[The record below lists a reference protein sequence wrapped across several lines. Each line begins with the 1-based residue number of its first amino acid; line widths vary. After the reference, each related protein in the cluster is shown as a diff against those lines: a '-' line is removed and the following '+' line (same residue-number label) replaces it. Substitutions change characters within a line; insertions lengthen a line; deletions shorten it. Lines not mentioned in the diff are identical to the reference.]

1 MPSEFV
7 HYTFLA
13 KKPSVVDR
21 IRQSGGSIRYF
32 SRYSG
37 LITARIPMAQASRLL
52 RGPDVLLSEEE
63 CRIALPQPK
72 VSQILTRKQY
82 MQQTRAAG
90 QTLTWN
96 IQRVWGGGSPLPGAG
111 KKVRVGVID
120 SGINLNHPDLVSNIK
135 GGVNFIHP
143 GRSPI
148 DGNGHGTH
156 VAGVIAARSNGIGVV
171 GVAPSSNLY
180 AIKVLDDQGSGSVTD
195 LIRGIDWGIDH
206 GMHILNLS
214 LSLSGSQV
222 PAALTHAVQAAT
234 RKGILVIT
242 AAGNGGNAQGTGDQ
256 VEMPARLSSTISVAA
271 LDRKNRRA
279 SFSATG
285 PSLDLAAPGVNILS
299 TYKEGQY
306 AVLSG
311 TSMAAPH
318 VSGVAA
324 LFKQRGLS
332 AATVRRQL
340 LGKAIHLGSRRWY
353 GAGLVQV
360 KKES

>member
-1 MPSEFV
+1 MPSKGYA

-13 KKPSVVDR
+13 KKRSVVDR
-21 IRQSGGSIRYF
+21 IRQSGGRIQYI
-32 SRYSG
+32 SRHSG
-37 LITARIPMAQASRLL
+37 LITARIPKAEAGRILK
-52 RGPDVLLSEEE
+52 GPDVLLSEEE
-63 CRIALPQPK
+63 CRIVLPKPK

-82 MQQTRAAG
+82 VQQTRAAG

-96 IQRVWGGGSPLPGAG
+96 IQRVWGGSPLPGAG

-120 SGINLNHPDLVSNIK
+120 SGIDLNHPDLVSNIK
-135 GGVNFIHP
+135 GGVNFVNP
-143 GRSPI
+143 GRSPS

-156 VAGVIAARSNGIGVV
+156 VAGLIAARSNGIGVV
-171 GVAPSSNLY
+171 GVAPSASLY
-180 AIKVLDDQGSGSVTD
+180 AIKVLDDQGSGAVTD

-222 PAALTHAVQAAT
+222 PAALTHAVQTAT

-242 AAGNGGNAQGTGDQ
+242 AAGNGGNAQGTGDT
-256 VEMPARLSSTISVAA
+256 VEMPARLSSTIAVAA

-285 PSLDLAAPGVNILS
+285 PALDLAAPGVDILS
-299 TYKEGQY
+299 TYKDDHYG
-306 AVLSG
+306 VLSG

-318 VSGVAA
+318 VTGVAA
-324 LFKQRGLS
+324 LFKQSGLS
-332 AATVRRQL
+332 ADAVRRRL
-340 LGKAIHLGSRRWY
+340 LGRVIHLGPRRWY

-360 KKES
+360 RS